1 MIAAG
6 FAMKA
11 RLSTPQRRKI
21 ADKYAAGFSV
31 SELAREYGVD
41 RHTVTRQLDQAG
53 PAPKPTS
60 LTPAEVATFRALIA
74 SVERSNSPK
83 CGAVMVRPRV
93 VVAGECP
100 RCGTGWAC
108 GRVNLAVRG

>member
-1 MIAAG
+1 
-6 FAMKA
+6 MKA

-21 ADKYAAGFSV
+21 AEKYAAGFSV

-41 RHTVTRQLDQAG
+41 RHTVARQLDQAV
-53 PAPKPTS
+53 PAPVATG
-60 LTPAEVATFRALIA
+60 LTPTELATLRALVA
-74 SVERSNSPK
+74 SVERSTCPK

-100 RCGTGWAC
+100 SCGTGWTC
-108 GRVNLAVRG
+108 RGPVKLAVRG